1 MFGQWSY
8 TAMLLFVVFGS
19 WWLEWGFKIRVLRN
33 PIRLLTTILLVAPW
47 FIIWDAYAISQ
58 GHWFFDRDQILGIYG
73 PLDIPL
79 EEYLFFVLIPVAA
92 ILTMEGTRSAYRMLL
107 AYREKRSELVS
118 K

>member
-8 TAMLLFVVFGS
+8 MAMLLFVVFGS

-33 PIRLLTTILLVAPW
+33 PIRLITTILLVAPW
-47 FIIWDAYAISQ
+47 FIVWDAYAISQ

-73 PLDIPL
+73 PLEIPI
-79 EEYLFFVLIPVAA
+79 EEYLFFILIPIAA

-107 AYREKRSELVS
+107 AYQERRRELVS
-118 K
+118 N

>member
-8 TAMLLFVVFGS
+8 MAMLLFVVFGS

-33 PIRLLTTILLVAPW
+33 PIRLLTTIVLVAPW

-73 PLDIPL
+73 PLEIPL
-79 EEYLFFVLIPVAA
+79 EEYLFFVLIPIAA

-107 AYREKRSELVS
+107 AYQEKRRELVS